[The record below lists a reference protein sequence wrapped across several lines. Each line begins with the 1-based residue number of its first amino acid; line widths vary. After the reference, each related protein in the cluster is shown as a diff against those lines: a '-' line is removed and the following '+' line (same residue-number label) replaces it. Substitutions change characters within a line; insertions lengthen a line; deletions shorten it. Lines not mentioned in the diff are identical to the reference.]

1 MKAAVWHARNDIRIE
16 DVPDPQPPGR
26 GELLL
31 KVLACGICSTDL
43 EEYRAGP
50 IFIPVAKPHPLTNR
64 VAPII
69 LGHEFVGEII
79 AVGEGISDFSIGQR
93 VIPDVVLYCGKC
105 YWCNR
110 HEYML
115 CEKQAA
121 LGLSGDGGLAQF
133 CKVPAAMCIILPD
146 KIPDDYG
153 VLAEPL
159 SVAVRAIRKAH
170 IRIGDNVAIFGAG
183 VQGLLSLQVAQNAGA
198 HAVYVIEPLKGRR
211 DIALN
216 MGATEVIN
224 PTEVNVS
231 DALKDLTKIGPDVV
245 IEVSGAVSAAPA
257 AIESVRKGGRVVLV
271 GIPVAS
277 AKFNFFNIVAGE
289 KEVVGALGHV
299 YDEDFLAAVNMI
311 GANKISKLGQLLS
324 TKISLSE
331 LITTGFRRMEQEP
344 SDTLKILID
353 PHI

>member
-16 DVPDPQPPGR
+16 NVPDPEPPGF
-26 GELLL
+26 GELML
-31 KVLACGICSTDL
+31 KVLVCGICSTDL

-50 IFIPVAKPHPLTNR
+50 IFIPVAKPHPLTNQK
-64 VAPII
+64 APVI

-79 AVGEGISDFSIGQR
+79 AVGEGITDFYVGQL
-93 VIPDVVLYCGKC
+93 VIPDVVLYCGSC

-121 LGLSGDGGLAQF
+121 LGLSANGGLAQF
-133 CKVPAAMCIILPD
+133 CKVPASMCIVLP
-146 KIPDDYG
+146 PGTPLELG

-159 SVAVRAIRKAH
+159 SVSVRAIRKAG
-170 IRIGDNVAIFGAG
+170 IRVGDSVAIFGAG
-183 VQGLLSLQVAQNAGA
+183 MQGLLSLQVAQNVGA
-198 HAVYVIEPLKGRR
+198 KAVYVVEPLKGRR
-211 DIALN
+211 EIALQL
-216 MGATEVIN
+216 GATEVIN
-224 PTEVNVS
+224 PVEVNVS
-231 DALKDLTKIGPDVV
+231 EALKDLTKIGPDIV

-277 AKFNFFNIVAGE
+277 AKFNFFIIVSGE

-299 YDEDFLAAVNMI
+299 YDEDFLTAVDMI
-311 GANKISKLGQLLS
+311 GSGKISKFSNLLDKSIPLSQL
-324 TKISLSE
+324 ISV
-331 LITTGFRRMEQEP
+331 GFRKMEQEP
-344 SDTLKILID
+344 SSTLKVLVD
-353 PHI
+353 PQM